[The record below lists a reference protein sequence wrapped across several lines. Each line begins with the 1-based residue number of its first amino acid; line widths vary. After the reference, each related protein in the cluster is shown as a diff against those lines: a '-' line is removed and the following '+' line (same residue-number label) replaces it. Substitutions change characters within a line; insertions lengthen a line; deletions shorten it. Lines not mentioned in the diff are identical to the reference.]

1 MCVCVCAC
9 VYLYPRSLSFPSAPP
24 HLSTCCSFLRSIP
37 PLCLSHFI
45 PTIIPPSIRSL
56 PLSLSLPH
64 SLFSAPVTEKQTH
77 SVFLCCLPAHYSPQ
91 AATPSQRKGRD
102 KLQEYTCAWCECQIQ
117 SQWQP
122 IPGQIMESANLS
134 FRQINLTALS
144 HTPNFKARYEPHY
157 QMRKAIGKKKKKKK
171 NGRKMS
177 RPPQWRSR
185 GITFTKLIYRW
196 NRWEKIRNI
205 FSFQQQSAAKSAL
218 TKGI

>member
-1 MCVCVCAC
+1 MDARHSYRQHLSAGVLGQPRACLFVSLSLPLSLSMCVCVCAC

-64 SLFSAPVTEKQTH
+64 SLFSAPVTEKQTR

-102 KLQEYTCAWCECQIQ
+102 KLQEYTCAWYECQIQ
-117 SQWQP
+117 SQ
-122 IPGQIMESANLS
+122 
-134 FRQINLTALS
+134 
-144 HTPNFKARYEPHY
+144 
-157 QMRKAIGKKKKKKK
+157 
-171 NGRKMS
+171 
-177 RPPQWRSR
+177 
-185 GITFTKLIYRW
+185 
-196 NRWEKIRNI
+196 
-205 FSFQQQSAAKSAL
+205 
-218 TKGI
+218 